1 MQALRAGVSVVEFW
15 ALTPRETLATLEA
28 TVWRAEQRAAGD
40 LSHAWHIAA
49 LTRIKRMPTLKRLL
63 MPFMP
68 SKAKLQPIEERRREF
83 LEMRAKVVP
92 QLMRAA
98 NNFRSAKPE

>member
-15 ALTPRETLATLEA
+15 ALTPRETLETLEA

-40 LSHAWHIAA
+40 LSQAWHTAV
-49 LTRIKRMPTLKRLL
+49 LTRVKRMPTLKRLL
-63 MPFMP
+63 LPFMP
-68 SKAKLQPIEERRREF
+68 SKANLQSIEERRREF
-83 LEMRAKVVP
+83 EELKAEVVP

-98 NNFRSAKPE
+98 SNLRSAKPE